1 MFKSLS
7 ENLGLGD
14 LVESPE
20 SLEPSSMTMSSLT
33 TANTNNHVTTNS
45 SPSLIGSSSS
55 PALNINLVP
64 LINSESEHPDV
75 EDEEIMKKSKF
86 KSYRDDIIS
95 VLKSFDNTREWADLI
110 KCLQKM
116 KKVLIKNSSLPILP
130 EKITVSKRLAQC
142 LNPALPSGVHLK
154 TLETFEEIFK
164 LITGK
169 RLARD
174 IHLYSSGLFT
184 LFPSASSQIKKYY
197 LPLGKAL
204 VPCLPGLVLALLS
217 SLEEEGSDIFK
228 KTLKVMIT
236 LRAISDENVFFQSL
250 WKGILLTPQFRVSAL
265 NHIIYCL
272 KKNEESLTYK
282 LPIFGGCP
290 ELVVE
295 AMVASLR
302 DNNIMAQRA
311 CLEILSSFLT
321 LDKRNNDSSESYI
334 FDDQS
339 FIILCSNAL
348 ILTLKGDISVNR
360 RIFSWLFGS
369 SDTDVEFISK
379 HSISII
385 SSSLK
390 QLITERSYNIPIVK
404 VIEIANIIF
413 ERIGDHCSLKR
424 SVMENIITEMIYLL
438 SSDHID
444 NSVKESISNFIS
456 STESMPLLWTSLKQI
471 IENCFEKEENETTNY
486 SIILGTVSFMCNQKS
501 ARSFISEISQL
512 FLIFVDSLTHKVNNK
527 IYQNVISIER
537 NINICKYLL
546 EQIVEESNDF
556 ATILYEKT
564 EYLFKIVT
572 SNYFRDDLLTSIERS
587 SIFQYR
593 TLFRN
598 TCDFLTNAIRKK
610 HSHLDQF
617 EEFSSLTS
625 NPTDIIPTFMKTLF
639 SCSFSQDAYISIFSL
654 NTLLGFLSNQES
666 GLGRFKQRY
675 IVKESNYLKA
685 TTTRLWDM
693 LTPSYSYLHFEVTR
707 LIVELYNLNR
717 QVCNAVVSDAMS
729 NSNIEKKLEGNR
741 RFALIWRLMDD
752 LDIKNRIFED
762 GFYLMLD
769 AISNDQSSLKLV
781 SQSWLLS
788 SFSHINRILDPLL
801 LTLVD
806 KESLKQLS
814 KHTRV
819 KSSDS
824 SMSDTS
830 TDSNSERSLQ
840 TLSIRKTLFDESRCK
855 YVLSLLRNI
864 MNVSPELFIEQTL
877 KMKASDE
884 VLNVYEKFILG
895 RPYYMNEESL
905 PSSKLKFDGRDYF
918 SLLAVLCV
926 KLMECGIVVNSDLL
940 SANKNI
946 VSNESSLDECI
957 RTSAASFIKDILL
970 NGKQFAKT
978 TGLCIA
984 LCECILS
991 HLQIAIDNNDV
1002 VFQVELLGMVQM
1014 IMEHLDSHTVKPM
1027 STTTLTSSQQAGTTS
1042 QVASEESSPIYTLIN
1057 SPTFL
1062 KTIIQGLVSSS
1073 RIEVLSTFHSFSL
1086 LSYWIDSIILFLPYL
1101 HFTLPKLVAFIA
1113 PSFCQIITD
1122 NALQGIDSIRSQVIN
1137 SLLTGLRKML
1147 EYCVLRE
1154 INIPKPTSHNDE
1166 NTSGIVIP
1174 FKMFTDFVKDVFTQ
1188 DDQVSIIT
1196 SPDYEARKN
1205 MMAELP
1211 SIIESMVIVWK
1222 SLRALVIGIPENNL
1236 SPLHDKLKHVNL
1248 SGVPEFGTLHS
1259 RFDIERNILRFIDPL
1274 ILQFPN
1280 QLVISILMTWTKW
1293 HESSSSSMYCVE
1305 NSLDTHLIDI
1315 LNSCD
1320 STVPESI
1327 ISSVCDFILNSSNM
1341 NQQED
1346 EKNRVLP
1353 FHFLIYYMKKC
1364 IMSENHLQIAQKIIS
1379 LTNSISSEK
1388 NIDLLTLTVLLR
1400 VVHQFLTRWSTNI
1413 QTDKKTKSSMRDSTQ
1428 KLIEICFT
1436 ACTKDMIDRR
1446 NDLVKDLKKISS
1458 SNNLQNLDNSK
1469 ELILR
1474 KTIHD
1479 KKDSAKNFL
1488 KLLGN
1493 ILNDIMTHL
1502 YGEKDLGGQPLII
1515 SILYPLFV
1523 IINNREIT
1531 NLKRVKQAVKLISTF
1546 SSSILNMRPLKKEIW
1561 ESVLD
1566 NNFFYCQSSTFKYWL
1581 KIFTNMETTDTS
1593 LVQDLLNRFASTSS
1607 LLTSST
1613 TEAYARAR
1621 LMKRI
1626 AFMLFVGRS
1635 NDYNH
1640 FIPSIVE
1647 KIVES
1652 LKVNGS
1658 AHSNNTLLSSVLLFY
1673 RVLIIRITT
1682 DNLRKW
1688 WPMIMTDIMKI
1699 FSERTVDD
1707 EDSSVLIEGLKFLD
1721 LATVKLPQE
1730 FQLYKWIFIRDTS
1743 SESEKKQPFSVLFSP
1758 YLDPFVDPTCD
1769 VSTVL
1774 NTAAQK
1780 EARTPVCTS
1789 FLRSDIVSTRRFAS
1803 ILSSEGRRQ
1812 QLYSATSFNALE
1824 CDDEVINESIQ
1835 EDMVELSPDDKSRL
1849 KNEPT
1854 PSINGAE
1861 ENWVMIDTLNN

>member
-20 SLEPSSMTMSSLT
+20 TLEPSSLSSLT
-33 TANTNNHVTTNS
+33 AANVNHLTTNS
-45 SPSLIGSSSS
+45 SPSLIGSSS
-55 PALNINLVP
+55 PALNVVVVP

-154 TLETFEEIFK
+154 TLETYEEIFK

-184 LFPSASSQIKKYY
+184 LFPSASSQIKPVILNLFEKYY

-236 LRAISDENVFFQSL
+236 LRVISDENVFFQSL
-250 WKGILLTPQFRVSAL
+250 WKGILLTPQFRVSSL

-272 KKNEESLTYK
+272 KKNEEPLSYK
-282 LPIFGGCP
+282 TPIFGGCL
-290 ELVVE
+290 ELVIE

-302 DNNIMAQRA
+302 DNNIMAQRS

-321 LDKRNNDSSESYI
+321 LDKRSNDNSEGYI
-334 FDDQS
+334 FDDKS
-339 FIILCSNAL
+339 FIVLCSNAL
-348 ILTLKGDISVNR
+348 ILTLKGEVSVNR

-369 SDTDVEFISK
+369 SDTDIEFISK

-390 QLITERSYNIPIVK
+390 QLITEKCYNISIAK

-413 ERIGDHCSLKR
+413 ERIGDHSSLKR
-424 SVMENIITEMIYLL
+424 FIMENIITDMIHLL
-438 SSDHID
+438 SGDHID
-444 NSVKESISNFIS
+444 NSSKESISSFIS
-456 STESMPLLWTSLKQI
+456 NAESMPLLWASLQQAVQ
-471 IENCFEKEENETTNY
+471 ECFENQENEINNY
-486 SIILGTVSFMCNQKS
+486 NIVLGTVAFMCNQ
-501 ARSFISEISQL
+501 RSERPVISEISKL
-512 FLIFVDSLTHKVNNK
+512 FLIFVDSLTVKVNNK
-527 IYQNVISIER
+527 IYQNIISIER

-546 EQIVEESNDF
+546 EQITGEPDDF
-556 ATILYEKT
+556 ATILFQKT
-564 EYLFKIVT
+564 ETLFKAVT
-572 SNYFRDDLLTSIERS
+572 SNYFTDQVLSSIERS
-587 SIFQYR
+587 SIFLYR

-598 TCDFLTNAIRKK
+598 TCDFLTKAIGRR
-610 HSHLDQF
+610 HAHLDQF
-617 EEFSSLTS
+617 EEFSYSINS
-625 NPTDIIPTFMKTLF
+625 VDMIPTFMQTLF
-639 SCSFSQDAYISIFSL
+639 SCCFSQDPYISVFSM
-654 NTLLGFLSNQES
+654 NTLLGFLSNQAS
-666 GLGRFKQRY
+666 GLNRFKQRY

-685 TTTRLWDM
+685 ITTRLWDM

-717 QVCNAVVSDAMS
+717 HVCNAVVSDAMS
-729 NSNIEKKLEGNR
+729 NSIVDKKLEGNR

-769 AISNDQSSLKLV
+769 SISSDQSSLKLV
-781 SQSWLLS
+781 AQSWLLS
-788 SFSHINRILDPLL
+788 SFAHINRLLDPLL
-801 LTLVD
+801 LTLID

-824 SMSDTS
+824 SVSDTS
-830 TDSNSERSLQ
+830 TDSNAERIQ
-840 TLSIRKTLFDESRCK
+840 TLATRERKTLFDESRCK

-864 MNVSPELFIEQTL
+864 MNVSPEIFIEQTL
-877 KMKASDE
+877 KLKASDE
-884 VLNVYEKFILG
+884 VLTVYEKFILG
-895 RPYYMNEESL
+895 KPYYMNEESL
-905 PSSKLKFDGRDYF
+905 PSCKLKFDGRDYF
-918 SLLAVLCV
+918 SILAVLCV

-940 SANKNI
+940 PMNNNI

-957 RTSAASFIKDILL
+957 RTSAAAFIKNILL
-970 NGKQFAKT
+970 NGQAFAKT

-991 HLQIAIDNNDV
+991 HLQIAIDNSDV
-1002 VFQVELLGMVQM
+1002 VFQVELLGMIQI
-1014 IMEHLDSHTVKPM
+1014 IMEHLDSHTVKSSAVTP
-1027 STTTLTSSQQAGTTS
+1027 SQQSGAIS
-1042 QVASEESSPIYTLIN
+1042 QSASEESSPIYSLIN

-1073 RIEVLSTFHSFSL
+1073 RTEAVSTFHSFSL

-1154 INIPKPTSHNDE
+1154 APKLTTHNDE

-1174 FKMFTDFVKDVFTQ
+1174 FKLFTDFVKDVFTQ
-1188 DDQVSIIT
+1188 DDQISIIT
-1196 SPDYEARKN
+1196 SPDFEARKN
-1205 MMAELP
+1205 MMAALP
-1211 SIIESMVIVWK
+1211 SIIEAMIIVWK
-1222 SLRALVIGIPENNL
+1222 SLRALVIGTPENNISSL
-1236 SPLHDKLKHVNL
+1236 NEKLKHVNL

-1280 QLVISILMTWTKW
+1280 QLVVSILMVWSKI
-1293 HESSSSSMYCVE
+1293 HENASSSMYCIE
-1305 NSLDTHLIDI
+1305 TSLDIHLMDI

-1320 STVPESI
+1320 SAVPDSI
-1327 ISSVCDFILNSSNM
+1327 ISSICDFILNSTSM

-1346 EKNRVLP
+1346 EKKTSNRVLS

-1364 IMSENHLQIAQKIIS
+1364 IMSENHLQIAQKLAV
-1379 LTNSISSEK
+1379 LTNNISSEK

-1400 VVHQFLTRWSTNI
+1400 VVYQFLTRWGANI
-1413 QTDKKTKSSMRDSTQ
+1413 QNDKKIKSSMRDSTQ

-1436 ACTKDMIDRR
+1436 ACTKDILDRR
-1446 NDLVKDLKKISS
+1446 NDLVKDLKRISS
-1458 SNNLQNLDNSK
+1458 SNNLQDHSK
-1469 ELILR
+1469 EGILR
-1474 KTIHD
+1474 KSIHD
-1479 KKDSAKNFL
+1479 RNDPTKNFL
-1488 KLLGN
+1488 KLLCN
-1493 ILNDIMTHL
+1493 VLNDIMTHL
-1502 YGEKDLGGQPLII
+1502 YGEKDLGQPLII

-1546 SSSILNMRPLKKEIW
+1546 GSSILNMRPLKKEIW
-1561 ESVLD
+1561 EAIQD
-1566 NNFFYCQSSTFKYWL
+1566 INFFYCPSSTFKHWL
-1581 KIFTNMETTDTS
+1581 KIFSNMETTDTS
-1593 LVQDLLNRFASTSS
+1593 LVQDLLNKFSSTSS
-1607 LLTSST
+1607 LLTSSS

-1626 AFMLFVGRS
+1626 AFMLFVGRN

-1658 AHSNNTLLSSVLLFY
+1658 VHSNNTLLSSVLLFY
-1673 RVLIIRITT
+1673 RVLIIRITS

-1730 FQLYKWIFIRDTS
+1730 FQLYKWIFIRDTTDCG
-1743 SESEKKQPFSVLFSP
+1743 KQPLSILFSP

-1769 VSTVL
+1769 VSVTL
-1774 NTAAQK
+1774 NTAQK
-1780 EARTPVCTS
+1780 EVRVPVSTS
-1789 FLRSDIVSTRRFAS
+1789 FLRSDIASTRIFAS
-1803 ILSSEGRRQ
+1803 ILSSESRQQ

-1824 CDDEVINESIQ
+1824 CDDETINFGIQ
-1835 EDMVELSPDDKSRL
+1835 EDLVELSNEDKSRL

-1854 PSINGAE
+1854 PSINAE
-1861 ENWVMIDTLNN
+1861 ENWIMIDTLNN